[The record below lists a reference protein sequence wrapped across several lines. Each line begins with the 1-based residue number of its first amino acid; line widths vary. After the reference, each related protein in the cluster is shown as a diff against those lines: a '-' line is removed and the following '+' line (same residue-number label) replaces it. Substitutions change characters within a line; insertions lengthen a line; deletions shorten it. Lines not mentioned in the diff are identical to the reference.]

1 MSRQTPRSIARALAV
16 GTFIATFLTTLT
28 GGRLVAQSATLPGT
42 QVRRDGNGTPVLRAI
57 VTSGFMNVSAAS
69 AFKTLASQE
78 HLNLTFDPA
87 LAGLSA
93 AVAIPAHERTVAVA
107 LIEIGEASQLSVRLL
122 GGDQL
127 VVVAMPIT
135 RSVASDTVP
144 QQPVRLGAVRTQ
156 ATRIE
161 RTTFEGS
168 TSVGAVS
175 ITASELRAT
184 PSFIEPDVLRST
196 QALPGVEARSDY
208 AAGFNVRGG
217 EADQNL
223 ILLDGYPIYN
233 PFHLGGLFS
242 TFIDPTVGRVN
253 LQTGA
258 LSPAYGERLSGLLD
272 VRSAE
277 PTTTEVHGT
286 AEVSLVSAIASLG
299 RSFASDSGSWM
310 IAARRT
316 YADAIVDVFKRDG
329 FPYHF
334 QDVQGHVA
342 RSFASG
348 WKVSATGYAG
358 TDLAGGTKG
367 SDGADASWGNGVAG
381 LTLSRK
387 FDRPSGLLGRWNTD
401 SVALTQRLSVTRFD
415 AHVEFPD
422 ILYRLT
428 NTLHE
433 ARIGGAATVFRG
445 TSETTLGYETAQQ
458 HLAFVANSPLAD
470 LGDIIPFDSL
480 RQREQSVSGFAE
492 EQWRPRDALLVSIG
506 GRVDHL
512 AERGWTGF
520 SPRVSMK
527 YFLGRNTAIAASA
540 GTYAQWMHS
549 LGREEEVIEPLQY
562 WVMGDSEAPVSR
574 ARELTLGGEHWLSAT
589 RLIHAEA
596 FYKRYDHLLIPN
608 PLSDPT
614 VSGDEL
620 QTATGTSYG
629 ADLLL
634 RQLERGPFSGW
645 ISYSY
650 AVNTRIGADG
660 VRYFPAQDR
669 RHNANVVG
677 SWRLNSYS
685 IGLRLNAASG
695 YPFTEQLGAYNRE
708 RYDPVTR
715 QWTAGTSESDQ
726 VFISGARNGDRL
738 PWYFRMDV
746 GITRDGH
753 IRGAQVSPYLS
764 VLNVTNA
771 HNPAAYL
778 YDFNGVP
785 TRGSF
790 PNLPF
795 VPTLGVRIAY

>member
-1 MSRQTPRSIARALAV
+1 MTGLIPRSIVHALAV
-16 GTFIATFLTTLT
+16 GTFVTPLAAVALK
-28 GGRLVAQSATLPGT
+28 AQSAALPGT
-42 QVRRDGNGTPVLRAI
+42 QLRRDGNGAPALRAI
-57 VTSGFMNVSAAS
+57 VTSGFMNVSATN
-69 AFKTLASQE
+69 AFKALASQAG
-78 HLNLTFDPA
+78 LNLTFDPV
-87 LAGLSA
+87 LAGLSTT
-93 AVAIPAHERTVAVA
+93 VAIPAHERSVGVA
-107 LIEIGEASQLSVRLL
+107 LIEIADAAQLSVRVLA
-122 GGDQL
+122 GDQL
-127 VVVAMPIT
+127 VVVAMPVM
-135 RSVASDTVP
+135 RSVVSDTAARR
-144 QQPVRLGAVRTQ
+144 PVALAVVRTE
-156 ATRIE
+156 ATRVE
-161 RTTFEGS
+161 RRTFETS

-175 ITASELRAT
+175 VTGAELRST

-277 PTTTEVHGT
+277 PMTPEVHGT

-299 RSFASDSGSWM
+299 RSFATDSGSWM

-316 YADAIVDVFKRDG
+316 YADAIVDVFKHDG

-358 TDLAGGTKG
+358 ADLAGSTAD

-381 LTLSRK
+381 LTVART
-387 FDRPSGLLGRWNTD
+387 FDRASRLLGLWNTD
-401 SVALTQRLSVTRFD
+401 SIALTQRFSMTRFD

-433 ARIGGAATVFRG
+433 ARLGGTVIAYRG
-445 TSETTLGYETAQQ
+445 TSETTFGYEAAQQ
-458 HLAFVANSPLAD
+458 HLAFIANAPLAD
-470 LGDIIPFDSL
+470 LGDIVPFDSL
-480 RQREQSVSGFAE
+480 RQREQTVSAFAV

-512 AERGWTGF
+512 AERRWTGV

-527 YFLGRNTAIAASA
+527 YFVGPNTAIAASA
-540 GTYAQWMHS
+540 GVYAQWMHS

-562 WVMGDSEAPVSR
+562 WVMGNANSPVSS
-574 ARELTLGGEHWLSAT
+574 ARELTLGAEHWLSPT
-589 RLIHAEA
+589 RLFHAET

-614 VSGDEL
+614 VPADEL

-685 IGLRLNAASG
+685 IGLRLNAATG
-695 YPFTEQLGAYNRE
+695 YPFTQQLGAYARE
-708 RYDPVTR
+708 RYNPITR
-715 QWTAGTSESDQ
+715 QWSAGTSESDE

-738 PWYFRMDV
+738 PWYFRADV
-746 GITRDGH
+746 GFTRDGH

-778 YDFNGVP
+778 YDFDGVP
-785 TRGSF
+785 RRGSL

-795 VPTLGVRIAY
+795 VPTLGVRVAY